1 MNRLTFL
8 LSGEHSTIPSSEV
21 IASLEAENYEYEIIE
36 ELDQVL
42 TLRSPDADPYTLSRR
57 LGMCHWIGEHFCS
70 SRPEDFIESIGSSDL
85 IDFLPQSESIAVRV
99 KRIGEHLLEVDTQD
113 FSKKVADKILED
125 YDYEVDL
132 ENPDNEIFVI
142 LTKNKCVLTV
152 IRARIDRT
160 EYQKRK
166 PPKRAAVHP
175 STMQPNFARALVNLA
190 RTPREGTFLDPF
202 CGVGGILLEAGLLGA
217 KVIGVDINSELIE
230 GAEDNLRDAGVNEFD
245 LQVKNAKDLEIES
258 VDAIATDPPYGRQA
272 STGGSEL
279 EEIYESTLPTI
290 SSSLK
295 LGGYLCISAPSE
307 LDLEKII
314 ENYPLKQVEKHK
326 QRVHKSLTR
335 NIYVFRREK
344 N

>member
-8 LSGEHSTIPSSEV
+8 LSGEHPTIPSSEV
-21 IASLEAENYEYEIIE
+21 IASLEAENYEHEIIE

-70 SRPEDFIESIGSSDL
+70 SRPKDLIESIGNSDL

-99 KRIGEHLLEVDTQD
+99 KRIGEHLLEIDTQD
-113 FSKKVADKILED
+113 LSKKVADKILEAH
-125 YDYEVDL
+125 DYEVDL

-142 LTKNKCVLTV
+142 LIKNKCVLTV
-152 IRARIDRT
+152 LRARIDRT

-230 GAEDNLRDAGVNEFD
+230 GAEDNLRDAGVSEFD

-314 ENYPLKQVEKHK
+314 ENHPLKQVEKHK

-335 NIYVFRREK
+335 NIYVFRRET